1 MNGQSRRWCVVRP
14 HAGAALSRRRFLS
27 LSAGGA
33 VAGAASLSGCAMQVS
48 SAVGGSGETVTVMAK
63 ADDISPELIKQAQ
76 KDIGVRINTVLYSP
90 SKLIAMMTNGN
101 PPDLVR
107 GVGAVDAPYYASRG
121 VMEDLDPYFAKSG
134 VLRVDDLD
142 PVNDLWRYDGRVQG
156 KGPRY
161 GMAKDFSQDSMFW
174 YNTALFD
181 EADVDYPP
189 ELAPV
194 TYEEWLDTAKRLTRR
209 RNGQTTVFGG
219 SYNGVLTPNLLA
231 SLTVAAG
238 GNLFTDDYS
247 RVDFTTPE
255 ARKALGWYIDYCRT
269 KVGPSIVQPDPNT
282 WDGPTFQANRLAMSN
297 SGYWLGGLINA
308 DKKLAPLSRLAPAPY
323 FEGGRRVSPCQAGTG
338 FWIPS
343 TSHHK
348 DAAWRVFEWFFG
360 EAPAKARASGGW
372 GIPTLKSL
380 RPLMP
385 AQEDYQKRVLK
396 VQEAELKHYSVIAF
410 TPYATAD
417 SLLALFNQIAPAAM
431 TGGMSVDTLA
441 GRLNSAMNA
450 QLKRGKEQV
459 G

>member
-1 MNGQSRRWCVVRP
+1 MRSQ
-14 HAGAALSRRRFLS
+14 AGAPVSRRRFLA
-27 LSAGGA
+27 LSAAGA
-33 VAGAASLSGCAMQVS
+33 TAGAASLSGCAMQVS
-48 SAVGGSGETVTVMAK
+48 SGVSGPGETVTIMAK

-76 KDIGVRINTVLYSP
+76 KDIGVKINTVLYST

-107 GVGAVDAPYYASRG
+107 GVGAVDAPYYAARG
-121 VMEDLDPYFAKSG
+121 VMEDLDPYFARSS
-134 VLRVDDLD
+134 VLRVGDLD
-142 PVNDLWRYDGRVQG
+142 PVNDLWRYDGRTQG

-181 EADVDYPP
+181 QAEVAYPP
-189 ELAPV
+189 ELEPV
-194 TYEEWLDTAKRLTRR
+194 TFEEWLDKAKRLTRR

-231 SLTVAAG
+231 SLTVSAG
-238 GNLFTDDYS
+238 GSLFSEDFS
-247 RVDFTTPE
+247 RVDFTSPE

-269 KVGPSIVQPDPNT
+269 RVGPSIIQPDPNT
-282 WDGPTFQANRLAMSN
+282 WDGPTYQANRLAMSN

-308 DKKLAPLSRLAPAPY
+308 DKKLAPLSRLAPAPV
-323 FEGGRRVSPCQAGTG
+323 FEGGKRVSPCQAGTG
-338 FWIPS
+338 FWIP
-343 TSHHK
+343 TRSHNK

-380 RPLMP
+380 RSLMP

-417 SLLALFNQIAPAAM
+417 ALLGLFNQIAPAAM
-431 TGGMSVDTLA
+431 KGEMSVDALA
-441 GRLNSAMNA
+441 RRLNSVMND

>member
-1 MNGQSRRWCVVRP
+1 MRP
-14 HAGAALSRRRFLS
+14 HAGAAVSRRRFLS

-33 VAGAASLSGCAMQVS
+33 VVGAAALSGCAMRVS
-48 SAVGGSGETVTVMAK
+48 SAVGGSGETVTIMAK
-63 ADDISPELIKQAQ
+63 PDDISPELLQQAQ
-76 KDIGVRINTVLYSP
+76 KDIGVRINTVLYST

-107 GVGAVDAPYYASRG
+107 GVGAVDAPYYAARG

-134 VLRVDDLD
+134 VLRPADLD
-142 PVNDLWRYDGRVQG
+142 PVNDLWRYDGRTQG

-181 EADVDYPP
+181 QADVDYPP
-189 ELAPV
+189 ELDPV
-194 TYEEWLDTAKRLTRR
+194 TYEEWLDKAKRLTRR
-209 RNGQTTVFGG
+209 KNGQTTVFGG

-269 KVGPSIVQPDPNT
+269 KVGPSIIQPDPNS

-343 TSHHK
+343 KSRHK

-360 EAPAKARASGGW
+360 EGPAKARASGGW

-385 AQEDYQKRVLK
+385 AQEDYQKRVLA

-431 TGGMSVDTLA
+431 NGGISVDTLA
-441 GRLNSAMNA
+441 GRLNSAMNE

>member
-1 MNGQSRRWCVVRP
+1 VRP
-14 HAGAALSRRRFLS
+14 HAGAAVSRRRFLS

-33 VAGAASLSGCAMQVS
+33 VAGAAALSGCAMRVS

-76 KDIGVRINTVLYSP
+76 KDLGVKINTVLYST
-90 SKLIAMMTNGN
+90 SKRIAMMINGN

-107 GVGAVDAPYYASRG
+107 GVGAVDAPYYAARG
-121 VMEDLDPYFAKSG
+121 VMEDLDPYFAKSS
-134 VLRVDDLD
+134 VLRPADLD
-142 PVNDLWRYDGRVQG
+142 PVNDLWRYDGRTQG

-181 EADVDYPP
+181 QADVDYPP
-189 ELAPV
+189 ELDPV
-194 TYEEWLDTAKRLTRR
+194 TYEEWLDKAKRLTRR
-209 RNGQTTVFGG
+209 KNGQTTVFGG
-219 SYNGVLTPNLLA
+219 SYNGVLTPSLLA

-269 KVGPSIVQPDPNT
+269 KVGPSIIQPDPNT

-343 TSHHK
+343 RSHHK

-380 RPLMP
+380 RQLMP
-385 AQEDYQKRVLK
+385 AQENYQKRVLT
-396 VQEAELKHYSVIAF
+396 VQEAELRHYSVIAF

-431 TGGMSVDTLA
+431 NGGMSVDTLA
-441 GRLNSAMNA
+441 GRLNSAMND

>member
-1 MNGQSRRWCVVRP
+1 MRP

-33 VAGAASLSGCAMQVS
+33 AAGAATLSGCAMRVS

-63 ADDISPELIKQAQ
+63 ADDLSVDLIRQAQ
-76 KDIGVRINTVLYSP
+76 KDIGVRINTVLYST

-107 GVGAVDAPYYASRG
+107 GVGAVDAPYFAARG
-121 VMEDLDPYFAKSG
+121 VMEDLDPYFARSR
-134 VLRVDDLD
+134 VLRADDLD
-142 PVNDLWRYDGRVQG
+142 PVNDLWRYDGRTQG

-161 GMAKDFSQDSMFW
+161 GMAKDFSQDSMYW
-174 YNTALFD
+174 YNTGLFD
-181 EADVDYPP
+181 EAGVDHPP
-189 ELAPV
+189 ELDPV

-308 DKKLAPLSRLAPAPY
+308 DKKLAPLSRLAPAPR

-343 TSHHK
+343 ASHHK

-385 AQEDYQKRVLK
+385 AQEDYQKRVLT

-441 GRLNSAMNA
+441 GRLTSAMNE

>member
-1 MNGQSRRWCVVRP
+1 VRP
-14 HAGAALSRRRFLS
+14 HAGAAVSRRRFLS

-33 VAGAASLSGCAMQVS
+33 VAGAAALSGCAMRVS

-76 KDIGVRINTVLYSP
+76 KDLGVKINTVLYST

-107 GVGAVDAPYYASRG
+107 GVGAVDAPYYAARG
-121 VMEDLDPYFAKSG
+121 VMEDLDPYFAKSS
-134 VLRVDDLD
+134 VLRPADLD
-142 PVNDLWRYDGRVQG
+142 PVNDLWRYDGRTQG

-181 EADVDYPP
+181 QADVDYPP
-189 ELAPV
+189 ELDPV
-194 TYEEWLDTAKRLTRR
+194 TYEEWLDKAKRLTRR
-209 RNGQTTVFGG
+209 KNGQTTVFGG
-219 SYNGVLTPNLLA
+219 SYNGVLTPSLLA

-269 KVGPSIVQPDPNT
+269 KVGPSIIQPDPNT

-343 TSHHK
+343 RSHHK

-380 RPLMP
+380 RQLMP
-385 AQEDYQKRVLK
+385 AQENYQKRVLT
-396 VQEAELKHYSVIAF
+396 VQEAELRHYSVIAF

-431 TGGMSVDTLA
+431 NGGMSVDTLA
-441 GRLNSAMNA
+441 GRLNSAMND

>member
-1 MNGQSRRWCVVRP
+1 MRP

-33 VAGAASLSGCAMQVS
+33 AAGAAALSGCAMRVS
-48 SAVGGSGETVTVMAK
+48 GAVGGSGETVTVMAK
-63 ADDISPELIKQAQ
+63 ADDISVDLIKQAQ
-76 KDIGVRINTVLYSP
+76 KDIGVRINTVLYST

-107 GVGAVDAPYYASRG
+107 GVGAVDAPYFAARG
-121 VMEDLDPYFAKSG
+121 VMEDLDPYFARSS
-134 VLRVDDLD
+134 VLKPADLD
-142 PVNDLWRYDGRVQG
+142 PVNDLWRYDGRTQG
-156 KGPRY
+156 RGPRY

-174 YNTALFD
+174 YNTGLFD
-181 EADVDYPP
+181 EAGVEYPP
-189 ELAPV
+189 ELDPV
-194 TYEEWLDTAKRLTRR
+194 TYEEWLDKAKRLTRR

-219 SYNGVLTPNLLA
+219 SYNGVLTPNLLT

-255 ARKALGWYIDYCRT
+255 ARRALGWYIDYCRT

-343 TSHHK
+343 KSHNK

-380 RPLMP
+380 RSLMP

-417 SLLALFNQIAPAAM
+417 ALLALFNQIAPAAM

-441 GRLNSAMNA
+441 GRLNSAMNE

-459 G
+459 A

>member
-1 MNGQSRRWCVVRP
+1 MRP
-14 HAGAALSRRRFLS
+14 HAGAAVSRRRFLS

-33 VAGAASLSGCAMQVS
+33 VVGAAALSGCAMRVS

-76 KDIGVRINTVLYSP
+76 TDIGVKINTVLYST

-107 GVGAVDAPYYASRG
+107 GVGAVDAPYYAARG
-121 VMEDLDPYFAKSG
+121 VMEDLDPYFAKSS
-134 VLRVDDLD
+134 VLRPADLD
-142 PVNDLWRYDGRVQG
+142 PVNDLWRYDGRTQG

-181 EADVDYPP
+181 QADVDYPP
-189 ELAPV
+189 ELDPV
-194 TYEEWLDTAKRLTRR
+194 TYEEWLDKAKRLTRR
-209 RNGQTTVFGG
+209 KNGQTTVFGG

-231 SLTVAAG
+231 TLTVAAG

-269 KVGPSIVQPDPNT
+269 KVGPSIIQPDPNA

-385 AQEDYQKRVLK
+385 TQEDYQKRVLT

-431 TGGMSVDTLA
+431 NGAISVDTLA

>member
-1 MNGQSRRWCVVRP
+1 MRP
-14 HAGAALSRRRFLS
+14 HAGAAVSRRRFLS

-33 VAGAASLSGCAMQVS
+33 VAGAAALSGCAMRVS

-76 KDIGVRINTVLYSP
+76 KDIGVKINTVLYST

-107 GVGAVDAPYYASRG
+107 GVGAVDAPYYAARG
-121 VMEDLDPYFAKSG
+121 VMEDLDPYFAKSS
-134 VLRVDDLD
+134 VLRPADLD
-142 PVNDLWRYDGRVQG
+142 PVNDLWRYDGRTQG
-156 KGPRY
+156 RGPRY

-181 EADVDYPP
+181 QADVDHPP
-189 ELAPV
+189 ELDPV
-194 TYEEWLDTAKRLTRR
+194 TYEEWLDKAERLTRR
-209 RNGQTTVFGG
+209 KNGQTTVFGG

-269 KVGPSIVQPDPNT
+269 KVGPSIIQPDPNT

-338 FWIPS
+338 FWIP
-343 TSHHK
+343 TKSHHK

-385 AQEDYQKRVLK
+385 AQEDYQKRVLR

-431 TGGMSVDTLA
+431 TGDISVDTLA
-441 GRLNSAMNA
+441 GRLSSAMND

>member
-1 MNGQSRRWCVVRP
+1 MRP
-14 HAGAALSRRRFLS
+14 HAGAAVSRRRFLS

-33 VAGAASLSGCAMQVS
+33 VAGAAALSGCAMRVS

-76 KDIGVRINTVLYSP
+76 KDIGVKINTVLYSP

-107 GVGAVDAPYYASRG
+107 GVGAVDAPYYAARG
-121 VMEDLDPYFAKSG
+121 VMEDLDPYFAKSS
-134 VLRVDDLD
+134 VLRPADLD
-142 PVNDLWRYDGRVQG
+142 PVNDLWRYDGRTQG

-181 EADVDYPP
+181 QADVDYPP
-189 ELAPV
+189 ELHPV
-194 TYEEWLDTAKRLTRR
+194 TYEEWLDKAKRLTRR

-238 GNLFTDDYS
+238 GNLFTDGYS

-269 KVGPSIVQPDPNT
+269 KVGPSIIQPDPNT

-343 TSHHK
+343 KSHHK

-385 AQEDYQKRVLK
+385 AQEDYQKRVLT

-431 TGGMSVDTLA
+431 NGAISVDTLA
-441 GRLNSAMNA
+441 GRLNSAMND

-459 G
+459 

>member
-1 MNGQSRRWCVVRP
+1 VRP
-14 HAGAALSRRRFLS
+14 HAGAAVSRRRFLS

-33 VAGAASLSGCAMQVS
+33 VVGAAALSGCAMRVS

-76 KDIGVRINTVLYSP
+76 KDIGVKINTVLYST

-107 GVGAVDAPYYASRG
+107 GVGAVDAPYYAARG

-134 VLRVDDLD
+134 VLRPADLD
-142 PVNDLWRYDGRVQG
+142 PVNDLWRYDGRTQG
-156 KGPRY
+156 QGPRY

-181 EADVDYPP
+181 QADVDYPP
-189 ELAPV
+189 ELDPV
-194 TYEEWLDTAKRLTRR
+194 TYEEWLDKAERLTRR
-209 RNGQTTVFGG
+209 KNGQTTVFGG

-269 KVGPSIVQPDPNT
+269 KVGPSIIQPDPNA

-323 FEGGRRVSPCQAGTG
+323 FDGGRRVSPCQAGTG

-343 TSHHK
+343 ASHHK

-385 AQEDYQKRVLK
+385 AQEDYQKRVLT
-396 VQEAELKHYSVIAF
+396 VQEAELKRYSVIAF

-431 TGGMSVDTLA
+431 NGAISVDTLA

>member
-1 MNGQSRRWCVVRP
+1 VRP
-14 HAGAALSRRRFLS
+14 HAGAAVSRRRFLS

-33 VAGAASLSGCAMQVS
+33 VVGAAALSGCAMRVS

-76 KDIGVRINTVLYSP
+76 KDIGVKINTVLYST

-107 GVGAVDAPYYASRG
+107 GVGAVDAPYYAARG

-134 VLRVDDLD
+134 VLRPADLD
-142 PVNDLWRYDGRVQG
+142 PVNDLWRYDGRTQG

-181 EADVDYPP
+181 QADVDYPP
-189 ELAPV
+189 ELDPV
-194 TYEEWLDTAKRLTRR
+194 TYEEWLDKAERLTRR
-209 RNGQTTVFGG
+209 KNGQTTVFGG

-269 KVGPSIVQPDPNT
+269 KVGPSIIQPDPNA

-323 FEGGRRVSPCQAGTG
+323 FDGGRRVSPCQAGTG

-343 TSHHK
+343 ASHHK
-348 DAAWRVFEWFFG
+348 DAAWRVFEWFCG

-385 AQEDYQKRVLK
+385 AQEDYQKRVLT
-396 VQEAELKHYSVIAF
+396 VQEAELKRYSVIAF

-431 TGGMSVDTLA
+431 NGAISVDTLA

>member
-1 MNGQSRRWCVVRP
+1 MRP
-14 HAGAALSRRRFLS
+14 HAGAAVSRRRFLS

-33 VAGAASLSGCAMQVS
+33 VAGAAALSGCAMRVS

-76 KDIGVRINTVLYSP
+76 KDIGVKINTVLYST

-107 GVGAVDAPYYASRG
+107 GVGAVDAPYYAARG
-121 VMEDLDPYFAKSG
+121 VMEDLDPYFAKSS
-134 VLRVDDLD
+134 VLRPADLD
-142 PVNDLWRYDGRVQG
+142 PVNDLWRYDGRTQG

-181 EADVDYPP
+181 QADVDYPP
-189 ELAPV
+189 ELDPV
-194 TYEEWLDTAKRLTRR
+194 TYEEWLDKAKRLTRR
-209 RNGQTTVFGG
+209 KNGQTTVFGG
-219 SYNGVLTPNLLA
+219 SYNGVLTPSLLA

-269 KVGPSIVQPDPNT
+269 KVGPSIIQPDPNT

-343 TSHHK
+343 KSHHK

-360 EAPAKARASGGW
+360 EAPAKERASGGW
-372 GIPTLKSL
+372 GIPTLESL

-385 AQEDYQKRVLK
+385 AQEDYQKRVLA
-396 VQEAELKHYSVIAF
+396 VQEAELRHYSVIAF

-431 TGGMSVDTLA
+431 NGDMSVDTLA
-441 GRLNSAMNA
+441 GRLNSAMND
-450 QLKRGKEQV
+450 QLKRGKGQV

>member
-1 MNGQSRRWCVVRP
+1 MRSQ
-14 HAGAALSRRRFLS
+14 AGAPPSRRRFLA

-33 VAGAASLSGCAMQVS
+33 VAGAASLSGCALQVS
-48 SAVGGSGETVTVMAK
+48 TGVSGPGETVTLMVK
-63 ADDISPELIKQAQ
+63 PDDISPELIKQAQ
-76 KDIGVRINTVLYSP
+76 KDIGVKIVTVRYDIT
-90 SKLIAMMTNGN
+90 KLIGMMTNGN

-107 GVGAVDAPYYASRG
+107 GVGATDAPYFAARD
-121 VMEDLDPYFAKSG
+121 VMEDLDPYFAKSA

-142 PVNDLWRYDGRVQG
+142 PVNDLWRYDGRTQG

-181 EADVDYPP
+181 RAGVAYPP
-189 ELAPV
+189 ETEPV
-194 TYEEWLDTAKRLTRR
+194 TYEEWLETAKRLTRR

-238 GNLFTDDYS
+238 GSLFSDDFS

-255 ARKALGWYIDYCRT
+255 ARKALGWYIEYGRT
-269 KVGPSIVQPDPNT
+269 RVGPSIVQPDPNT
-282 WDGPTFQANRLAMSN
+282 WDGPTYQAGRMAMSGN
-297 SGYWLGGLINA
+297 GYWLGGLINA
-308 DKKLAPLSRLAPAPY
+308 DKKLASASRLAPAPV
-323 FEGGRRVSPCQAGTG
+323 FDAGRRISPCQAGTG
-338 FWIPS
+338 LWMPKKS
-343 TSHHK
+343 RNK

-360 EAPAKARASGGW
+360 EAPAKGRASSGW

-385 AQEDYQKRVLK
+385 AQEPYQQRVLK
-396 VQEAELKHYSVIAF
+396 VQNAELRHFSVIAF

-417 SLLALFNQIAPAAM
+417 SLYALFNQVAPAAM

-441 GRLNSAMNA
+441 GRLNSLMNE

>member
-1 MNGQSRRWCVVRP
+1 MRP
-14 HAGAALSRRRFLS
+14 HAGAAVSRRRFLS

-33 VAGAASLSGCAMQVS
+33 VTGAAALSGCAMRVS

-76 KDIGVRINTVLYSP
+76 KDIGVKINTVLYST

-107 GVGAVDAPYYASRG
+107 GVGAVDAPYYAARG
-121 VMEDLDPYFAKSG
+121 VMEDLDPYFAKST
-134 VLRVDDLD
+134 VLRPADLD
-142 PVNDLWRYDGRVQG
+142 PVNDLWRYDGRTQG

-181 EADVDYPP
+181 QADVDYPP
-189 ELAPV
+189 ELDPV
-194 TYEEWLDTAKRLTRR
+194 TYEEWLDKAKRLTRR
-209 RNGQTTVFGG
+209 KNGQTSVFGG

-269 KVGPSIVQPDPNT
+269 KVGPSIIQPDPNT

-323 FEGGRRVSPCQAGTG
+323 FEGGRRISPCQAGTG

-343 TSHHK
+343 ASHHK

-385 AQEDYQKRVLK
+385 AQEDYQKRVLA
-396 VQEAELKHYSVIAF
+396 VQEAELRHYSVIAF
-410 TPYATAD
+410 TPYATAE

-431 TGGMSVDTLA
+431 NGDISVDALA
-441 GRLNSAMNA
+441 GRLNSAMND

>member
-1 MNGQSRRWCVVRP
+1 MQTHARAPVGRRRLLALGGTAV
-14 HAGAALSRRRFLS
+14 ATAAL
-27 LSAGGA
+27 G
-33 VAGAASLSGCAMQVS
+33 GCALPVS
-48 SAVGGSGETVTVMAK
+48 GSVGGSGETVTVMAK
-63 ADDISPELIKQAQ
+63 ADDISADLIKQAQ
-76 KDIGVRINTVLYSP
+76 RDLGVRINTVLYST

-107 GVGAVDAPYYASRG
+107 GVGAVDAPYFAARG
-121 VMEDLDPYFAKSG
+121 VMENLDPYFAKST
-134 VLRVDDLD
+134 VLRLADLD
-142 PVNDLWRYDGRVQG
+142 PVNDLWRYDGRTQG

-161 GMAKDFSQDSMFW
+161 GMAKDFSQDSMYW

-181 EADVDYPP
+181 RAGVDYPP
-189 ELAPV
+189 ELEPV
-194 TYEEWLDTAKRLTRR
+194 TFDEWLDTAKRLTERK
-209 RNGQTTVFGG
+209 NGQTTVFGG

-231 SLTVAAG
+231 SLAVAAG
-238 GNLFTDDYS
+238 GSIFTEDFS

-269 KVGPSIVQPDPNT
+269 RVGPSIVQPDPNA
-282 WDGPTFQANRLAMSN
+282 WDGPTFEANRLAMSN

-308 DKKLAPLSRLAPAPY
+308 DRKLAPLSRLAPAPT
-323 FEGGRRVSPCQAGTG
+323 FGGGRRISPCQAGTG

-343 TSHHK
+343 GSHHK

-372 GIPTLKSL
+372 GIPTLRSL
-380 RPLMP
+380 RSLMP

-396 VQEAELKHYSVIAF
+396 VQEAELKHFSVIAF

-417 SLLALFNQIAPAAM
+417 SLFALFNRIAPAAM
-431 TGGMSVDTLA
+431 NGGMSLDTLA
-441 GRLNSAMNA
+441 RRLNSAMND